1 MVWYRTIVLYF
12 NETQASETKCTEV
25 CRSNYPAKRARGKFP
40 KACTGFND
48 EYCLD
53 NIMARNEKIIKLLAT
68 GFGSGL
74 SPFAPGTMGTL
85 VGIPICLACLPLTWP
100 ARFLVVIVLSA
111 LAIYISG
118 CAEII
123 YQKKDDQRIVID
135 EIAGFQVAMLP
146 VAITG
151 LNICAAFVLFRIFD
165 IWKPFP
171 VNKLQDLPGG
181 WGVVIDDVAAGIY
194 AGVLMLALNYAGVI

>member
-1 MVWYRTIVLYF
+1 M
-12 NETQASETKCTEV
+12 
-25 CRSNYPAKRARGKFP
+25 
-40 KACTGFND
+40 D
-48 EYCLD
+48 
-53 NIMARNEKIIKLLAT
+53 RNEKIIKLLAT

-74 SPFAPGTMGTL
+74 APFAPGTIGTL
-85 VGIPICLACLPLTWP
+85 VGIPICLVCLPLTWP
-100 ARFLVVIVLSA
+100 LRFLVVVVLSA
-111 LAIYISG
+111 LAIFISG
-118 CAEII
+118 RAEMI

-151 LNICAAFVLFRIFD
+151 LHLCVAFVLFRIFD

-171 VNKLQDLPGG
+171 IRNLQQLPGG

-194 AGVLMLALNYAGVI
+194 AGIVMLLLTYLLKF

>member
-1 MVWYRTIVLYF
+1 
-12 NETQASETKCTEV
+12 
-25 CRSNYPAKRARGKFP
+25 
-40 KACTGFND
+40 
-48 EYCLD
+48 
-53 NIMARNEKIIKLLAT
+53 MARSEKIIKLLAA

-74 SPFAPGTMGTL
+74 TPFAPGTIGTL
-85 VGIPICLACLPLTWP
+85 VGIPICLVCLPLTWP
-100 ARFLVVIVLSA
+100 LRFLVVVVLSA
-111 LAIYISG
+111 LAIFISG
-118 CAEII
+118 RAEQI

-151 LNICAAFVLFRIFD
+151 LHLCVAFVLFRIFD

-171 VNKLQDLPGG
+171 IRNLQQLPGG

-194 AGVLMLALNYAGVI
+194 AGIVMLLLTYLLKF

>member
-1 MVWYRTIVLYF
+1 
-12 NETQASETKCTEV
+12 
-25 CRSNYPAKRARGKFP
+25 
-40 KACTGFND
+40 
-48 EYCLD
+48 
-53 NIMARNEKIIKLLAT
+53 MAANEKIIKILAT

-85 VGIPICLACLPLTWP
+85 VGIPVCLACLPLTWP
-100 ARFLVVIVLSA
+100 VRFLFVIILSA
-111 LAIYISG
+111 LAIFVSG
-118 CAEII
+118 RAEII
-123 YQKKDDQRIVID
+123 YEKKDDQRIVID

-171 VNKLQDLPGG
+171 VNKLQNLPGG
-181 WGVVIDDVAAGIY
+181 LGVVIDDVGAGIY
-194 AGVLMLALNYAGVI
+194 AGVIMFALNYVGVI